1 MDAQNKE
8 NQQDNMIDDALENFI
23 SDKELPVSEKRS
35 IDTSTC
41 PNETCDSENPGK
53 KAINI
58 RQFIKEYWQE
68 HKEEAIGMIIALG
81 AWGINALHKKN
92 SQKNEN
98 TKFDETGDDSLQLN
112 ENEQITQDNPTDEEL
127 LSRRDDQEYYIKSII
142 EMGSQIDFIKL
153 PGTYTTNKLEDMY
166 LMNNIMVQMP
176 IVHMKIMNII
186 RGIIQTYLDG
196 VKHRQ
201 LIGLF
206 GGVNSI
212 M

>member
-153 PGTYTTNKLEDMY
+153 PGTYTTNTLEDMY